1 MFKAMLIKEFTLV
14 LRDRHSLAALFIL
27 PLLFIL
33 IMSLALKDTFNQ
45 DRGLLHYSITDKSN
59 STASRQIQEF
69 LRQNSMLS
77 VQTEKEKPAIRI
89 TIPKNFSAD
98 IFNKEAT
105 EALIQIHAEPDVKQE
120 MILLLQA
127 ELSADIMRLRL
138 DKILNEIADYMPET
152 AVMLEENELRP
163 DRMIAVHYEGLQ
175 KNQRPNATQQSVPSW
190 IVFGMFFVTI
200 PMSTIFIN
208 ERTQNTLMRMTSMNI
223 STPALFAGKIAPY
236 LVINQVQVWL
246 MILCG
251 MYIVP
256 LLGGDPLT
264 LGHSIIGLCMV
275 SFALSLAAI
284 GTASL
289 IAVVATTV
297 EQAGTV
303 GGIINILF
311 GAVGGVMVP
320 KFYMP
325 ESMQQLTVVSPMS
338 WGLEGFLDI
347 FLRGYGARAVIT
359 ETVALAGFGMVLLL
373 LAGII
378 FNHKT
383 RF

>member
-45 DRGLLHYSITDKSN
+45 DRGLLHYSITDHSN
-59 STASRQIQEF
+59 STESRQILEF
-69 LRQNSMLS
+69 LRQNSMLTE
-77 VQTEKEKPAIRI
+77 QTEKESPPIRI
-89 TIPKNFSAD
+89 NIPESFTANVYQ
-98 IFNKEAT
+98 T
-105 EALIQIHAEPDVKQE
+105 ETTAALIQIHAQPDVRQE
-120 MILLLQA
+120 MILLLKA

-138 DKILNEIADYMPET
+138 GRVRKEIAVYMPEI
-152 AVMLEENELRP
+152 AKMLDGNALHSDTVIE
-163 DRMIAVHYEGLQ
+163 IQYQGLQ
-175 KNQRPNATQQSVPSW
+175 NNQRPNATQQSVPSW

-251 MYIVP
+251 MYLVP
-256 LLGGDPLT
+256 ILGGDPLT
-264 LGHSIIGLCMV
+264 LGHSIAGLCMV

-289 IAVVATTV
+289 IAVISGTV

-311 GAVGGVMVP
+311 GAVGGIMVP

-325 ESMQQLTVVSPMS
+325 ESMQQLSIISPMS

-347 FLRGYGARAVIT
+347 FLRGYGAGAVLP
-359 ETVALAGFGMVLLL
+359 ETFALAGFGMVLLL
-373 LAGII
+373 IAGII

-383 RF
+383 

>member
-14 LRDRHSLAALFIL
+14 LRDKHSLAALFIL

-45 DRGLLHYSITDKSN
+45 DRGLLHYSITDYSN
-59 STASRQIQEF
+59 STESRKIQVF
-69 LRQNSMLS
+69 LRQNSMLTE
-77 VQTEKEKPAIRI
+77 QTEKENPAIRI
-89 TIPKNFSAD
+89 QIPETFATA
-98 IFNKEAT
+98 IFLAEPT
-105 EALIQIHAEPDVKQE
+105 VPLIQIHAEPDVKQE
-120 MILLLQA
+120 MILLLKA
-127 ELSADIMRLRL
+127 ELSANIMRLRL
-138 DKILNEIADYMPET
+138 GKIREEIAEYMPE
-152 AVMLEENELRP
+152 AAKMLDDNTLQADSVIE
-163 DRMIAVHYEGLQ
+163 IHYKGLQ

-251 MYIVP
+251 MYLVP

-264 LGHSIIGLCMV
+264 LGHSIVGLCMV

-289 IAVVATTV
+289 IAVIAATV

-311 GAVGGVMVP
+311 GAVGGIMVP

-325 ESMQQLTVVSPMS
+325 EAMQQITVVSPMS

-347 FLRGYGARAVIT
+347 FLRGYEASAVIP
-359 ETVALAGFGMVLLL
+359 ETLALAGFGMALLL
-373 LAGII
+373 LAGFV

-383 RF
+383 KL